1 MKPHAV
7 WSVLSLTAAVL
18 FAPAAFAEKT
28 PPKPLTFPSPKY
40 PAALT
45 DSGRNGDVAIDVLV
59 KADGSVAEPVL
70 KAADDPAF
78 GVEAMAVIDQW
89 KFQPATVDGAPVEIH
104 VEIPFKFRAPFD
116 QKINAMAKRKVYMVL
131 PEPAMTAK
139 EYGKLKPKGTVRPA
153 YPPSLAKSG
162 IKQDLKVN
170 FVVTPEGNVVNP
182 QFETEPASPHLILPA
197 IAAASQLTFEPP
209 KKKGKAVYVEGT
221 TTLHFEEPPPGEGRG
236 GRGKGKGGRGGG
248 DGGEP

>member
-1 MKPHAV
+1 MSIA
-7 WSVLSLTAAVL
+7 AAVL

-40 PAALT
+40 PATLT
-45 DSGRNGDVAIDVLV
+45 DSGRNGDASIDVLV
-59 KADGSVAEPVL
+59 KADGSVADPVL
-70 KAADDPAF
+70 KATDDPAF
-78 GVEAMAVIDQW
+78 GAEAMAVITEW
-89 KFQPATVDGAPVEIH
+89 KFQPATSDGAPVAMR

-116 QKINAMAKRKVYMVL
+116 QKINAMAKRKVYMAL

-139 EYGKLKPKGTVRPA
+139 EYGKLKPKGTVRTA
-153 YPPSLAKSG
+153 YPAALAKSG

-182 QFETEPASPHLILPA
+182 QFEKEPASPHFILPA

-209 KKKGKAVYVEGT
+209 KKKGKGVYVEGT

-236 GRGKGKGGRGGG
+236 RGKGKGGGGG
-248 DGGEP
+248 GGEP